1 VRAGGDYTAHVADPD
16 ALVDWDQVEQV
27 ILRQSGAE
35 PTACPICLFPPT
47 AAKLTLCGHVYCW
60 ACILHYLALTDDD
73 SRKCP
78 ICEQPIAASDLRSVV
93 VTPQE
98 DRPTGATMEMR
109 LMRRERD
116 GLLALPAASRLE
128 VTGSEPPTVLQT
140 GLDRR
145 FVQCPPTS
153 DL

>member
-1 VRAGGDYTAHVADPD
+1 
-16 ALVDWDQVEQV
+16 
-27 ILRQSGAE
+27 
-35 PTACPICLFPPT
+35 
-47 AAKLTLCGHVYCW
+47 
-60 ACILHYLALTDDD
+60 
-73 SRKCP
+73 
-78 ICEQPIAASDLRSVV
+78 VV

-140 GLDRR
+140 GPDRR
-145 FVQCPPTS
+145 FVQCPSTK